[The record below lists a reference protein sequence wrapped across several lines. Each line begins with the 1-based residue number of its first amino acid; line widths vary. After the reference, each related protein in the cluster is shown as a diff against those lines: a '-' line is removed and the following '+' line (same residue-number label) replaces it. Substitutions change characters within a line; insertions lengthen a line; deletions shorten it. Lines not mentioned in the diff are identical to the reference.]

1 MNRIKWLDSARGLGI
16 ILVVIGHALGGLIDS
31 TLGASQDI
39 FRQLFFAIYTF
50 HMPLFF
56 LLSGLMVTKRLE
68 KGQGVFLRG
77 LLPSIVWPYFLWSFI
92 QFTII
97 YALGTLVNRPAESYW
112 PVILSLPWNTVSQF
126 WFLYALFWMH
136 ILSVVLISRLGREG
150 FVLFALALKAL
161 ALILILPV
169 PLKLVCSHLFFYAVG
184 VWLTTAGLE
193 ALVIKRGPWLKS
205 LVAPLVAVA
214 TIAATLSAVPRFGAD
229 IALFTA
235 GSPEIANLA
244 WRFPAMAAAIFAVVA
259 IMGFASLPRVADSRI
274 LLWLGRMTMPIFVL
288 HVMFLAGTRIVLIR
302 LDLIT
307 HPALLLAVCVFA
319 GLFGPLIVERI
330 TRAFGLNRWL
340 GFQ

>member
-31 TLGASQDI
+31 KLGANQDI
-39 FRQLFFAIYTF
+39 FRQLFFSIYTF

-68 KGQGVFLRG
+68 KGQEVFLRG
-77 LLPSIVWPYFLWSFI
+77 LIPSIVWPYFLWSII

-97 YALGTLVNRPAESYW
+97 YGLGTLVNRPAESYW
-112 PVILSLPWNTVSQF
+112 PVIVSLPWNTVSQF

-136 ILSVVLISRLGREG
+136 ILSVLLVPRLGREG
-150 FVLFALALKAL
+150 FVLLALALKSL

-169 PLKLVCSHLFFYAVG
+169 PVKLVCNHLFFYAVG
-184 VWLTTAGLE
+184 VWLATGGLE
-193 ALVIKRGPWLKS
+193 TLIIKRGPWLKS
-205 LVAPLVAVA
+205 VGVPLIAVA
-214 TIAATLSAVPRFGAD
+214 TIGATLLAVPRYGAD
-229 IALFTA
+229 IPLLLA

-244 WRFPAMAAAIFAVVA
+244 WRFPAMAAAIMGVAAVVA
-259 IMGFASLPRVADSRI
+259 IASLPRIAGSRI

-288 HVMFLAGTRIVLIR
+288 HVMFLAGTRIVLMR
-302 LDLIT
+302 LDLVSN
-307 HPALLLAVCVFA
+307 PALLLAISVAA
-319 GLFGPLIVERI
+319 GLIGPLIVERV
-330 TRAFGLNRWL
+330 TRALGLNRWI